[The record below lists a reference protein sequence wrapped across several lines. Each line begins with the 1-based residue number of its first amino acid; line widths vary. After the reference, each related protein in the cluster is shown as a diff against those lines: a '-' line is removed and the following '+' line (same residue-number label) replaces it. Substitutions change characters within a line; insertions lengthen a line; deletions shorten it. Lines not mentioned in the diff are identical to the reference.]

1 MTYFQIKI
9 SMPTN
14 VELSPEEEEMFEKG
28 GGLKKRTLVDRARE
42 GGAFYEYFEEKADG
56 DKIED
61 LAKNEDGREKI
72 NKIFSSYFWSM
83 QVESGQRPK
92 KNYAS
97 KLKTSIKMQMI
108 QDYKVDITDEKLFP
122 QFARRWKS
130 FVDKLAEEGRADT
143 THKEEIPATT
153 LEKIYELLWNVKE
166 ALENRGHADYEEKFL
181 SKIPAIY
188 HDKLHKVLQWGAALV
203 LVFYEVRRGKENLD
217 ELKASSMKVK
227 EDENFVFK
235 YIKNILSETDKNHPG
250 GTNVRCNGVIPF
262 LEVNGSWNPGLFFE
276 FYLKFLPTNPTKE
289 NMKGDWLFPRP
300 RKHGTALLNIH
311 KAGQME
317 LYEPN
322 MKG

>member
-1 MTYFQIKI
+1 MTFFQIKI

-153 LEKIYELLWNVKE
+153 LEKI
-166 ALENRGHADYEEKFL
+166 
-181 SKIPAIY
+181 
-188 HDKLHKVLQWGAALV
+188 
-203 LVFYEVRRGKENLD
+203 
-217 ELKASSMKVK
+217 
-227 EDENFVFK
+227 
-235 YIKNILSETDKNHPG
+235 
-250 GTNVRCNGVIPF
+250 
-262 LEVNGSWNPGLFFE
+262 
-276 FYLKFLPTNPTKE
+276 
-289 NMKGDWLFPRP
+289 
-300 RKHGTALLNIH
+300 
-311 KAGQME
+311 
-317 LYEPN
+317 
-322 MKG
+322 